1 MKCEVIQDL
10 IPSYIDEICSIESRK
25 LVEEHIATCEKCKQ
39 YLQSAKTGVEIGKE
53 EKFINLEAMYPLKK
67 VKKNHNIAL
76 IVLATIL
83 IGFFGIYLI
92 MSQPTKLDDL
102 DKQSIFNPQSVI
114 EHIHGAIESENKF
127 LSDKGG
133 FDEQYDDLPIY
144 NFSISYRPNFT
155 KQTSSSLQILALDG
169 DEYNSL
175 GINITYENEVITNKQ
190 VVNSLNFTRIDPIPL
205 IKLTDALTTLSKINY
220 FSIPKIVIDN
230 NYFYPALD
238 LTYSG
243 NIRTVDYEDVENLSE
258 IKTVNNT
265 EKFIVSGEK
274 VYDVASMS
282 EEEVAKFADVE
293 FYEFQVQDS
302 GKFVFFLIEK

>member
-133 FDEQYDDLPIY
+133 FDEQYDDLQIY
-144 NFSISYRPNFT
+144 NFSISYRPNST